1 MNLNI
6 LVIILSSIIAILS
19 IRLWRTSL
27 TIKKIMKSSESI
39 YDSAKKLM
47 KQNSEYIDICNK
59 QTNSIIELKGI
70 IKRQND
76 LLREDDKINYN
87 NIQSLDIDEILYKI
101 QKSGLESI
109 TKEEINFLKNYK
121 NL

>member
-59 QTNSIIELKGI
+59 QTNYIIELKGI

>member
-6 LVIILSSIIAILS
+6 LVIILSSIIVILS

-59 QTNSIIELKGI
+59 QTNYIIELKGI

>member
-6 LVIILSSIIAILS
+6 LVIILSSIIVILS

-47 KQNSEYIDICNK
+47 KQNNEYIDICNK

-87 NIQSLDIDEILYKI
+87 NIQSLDIDEILYI
-101 QKSGLESI
+101 SDNGVLY
-109 TKEEINFLKNYK
+109 LVYK
-121 NL
+121 